1 MNINKNN
8 CYKRLTILSFLII
21 SSIIMALNSFALTSN
36 ELEFSFDAEKGVDFD
51 KDSNGKNLSNSAKS
65 KSPWATINQLGADG
79 KPISKQTQAW
89 NKIFTQYRGV
99 IMGVSG
105 IATLT
110 MVVLFIINFMKLGA
124 SAGNPQAKHQAT
136 MGLLWTGIA
145 AAGAGGVTIFVGVA
159 SNLLK

>member
-1 MNINKNN
+1 MKKYINKTF
-8 CYKRLTILSFLII
+8 KIFIFLFI
-21 SSIIMALNSFALTSN
+21 SLLLFSVVDVSALEKDN
-36 ELEFSFDAEKGVDFD
+36 LEFYFNAETGVDFD
-51 KDSNGKNLSNSAKS
+51 KNSDGTALAGDKVT
-65 KSPWATINQLGADG
+65 KSPWATEYKDG
-79 KPISKQTQAW
+79 KAVDKQTSAW
-89 NKIFTQYRGV
+89 NKIFKEYRGL

-110 MVVLFIINFMKLGA
+110 MVILFIMNFMKLGA